1 LRTGTT
7 TAALVGL
14 SEATTRSDRLVNLS
28 SRLRVVRGDASRS
41 VIAGFVVAGT
51 ESKQVLIRAIGPGLS
66 GFGVTGALANPRL
79 QLYSGSTLVAEND
92 DWSNRADVSAIGDSV
107 GAFRLNNNSRDSAL
121 VANLAPGAYT
131 AVVTGVDGDGV
142 ALIEV
147 YDAASNAPL
156 TAPQLVNISTRGFVD
171 TGEGNLIAGFVVTG
185 NAPKR
190 VLIRGVGPGLSQ
202 FNVPG
207 VVSDPMLRLY
217 AAGSSAVIAEND
229 NWSAPQAVDASQVAA
244 TSADIAAASTATG
257 AFPLPA
263 NSRDAAIVITLQ
275 PGQYSAVVSGLNS
288 TTGAGLVEVYELSNP

>member
-1 LRTGTT
+1 
-7 TAALVGL
+7 
-14 SEATTRSDRLVNLS
+14 
-28 SRLRVVRGDASRS
+28 
-41 VIAGFVVAGT
+41 
-51 ESKQVLIRAIGPGLS
+51 
-66 GFGVTGALANPRL
+66 
-79 QLYSGSTLVAEND
+79 
-92 DWSNRADVSAIGDSV
+92 
-107 GAFRLNNNSRDSAL
+107 
-121 VANLAPGAYT
+121 
-131 AVVTGVDGDGV
+131 
-142 ALIEV
+142 
-147 YDAASNAPL
+147 
-156 TAPQLVNISTRGFVD
+156 VNISTRGFVD

-217 AAGSSAVIAEND
+217 ATGSSAVIAEND
-229 NWSAPQAVDASQVAA
+229 NWSAPQSVDASQVAA